1 MKYAERYDSPMGPMM
16 MVSDGT
22 ALTELRFSDTGATA
36 PMTAA
41 SHPPELPVFQ
51 ETRRWLDTYFNGG
64 KPQSMPQLKPQGTSF
79 QQMVWQRLMEIPYG
93 KTATYGTIA
102 RIVGCRSAQ
111 AVGGTVGRNPI
122 AILIPC
128 HRVVGSDGSLT
139 GYAYGLDRKRQL
151 LLLEKNL
158 SIGLPLHDQSNSL

>member
-22 ALTELRFSDTGATA
+22 ALTELRFSDAEATA

-51 ETRRWLDTYFNGG
+51 ETLRWLDTYFNGG
-64 KPQSMPQLKPQGTSF
+64 KPQSMPQLKPQGTPF

-93 KTATYGTIA
+93 QTATYGAIT
-102 RIVGCRSAQ
+102 RIVGCRSAP
-111 AVGGTVGRNPI
+111 AVGGAVGRNPI
-122 AILIPC
+122 AIHIPATASMVPTA
-128 HRVVGSDGSLT
+128 R
-139 GYAYGLDRKRQL
+139 
-151 LLLEKNL
+151 
-158 SIGLPLHDQSNSL
+158 